1 MLSVISHQRES
12 CAQGVHAENGWV
24 SAVCGALGHAPG
36 SLAVCSIASAGAAS
50 EAGGLVDDT
59 GGLGSEVTDVTDVT
73 DGGGATIRS
82 LA

>member
-1 MLSVISHQRES
+1 VPDAFIKFDE
-12 CAQGVHAENGWV
+12 V
-24 SAVCGALGHAPG
+24 SSMEPG

-59 GGLGSEVTDVTDVT
+59 GGLGSDVTDVTDVT

-82 LA
+82 PA